1 MFFPRRNIILIE
13 LFKGENIME
22 EKLSTKNL
30 VLMSLMIA
38 LVFLAGSIIKV
49 PSLGGFVH
57 IGDCMVFLSVIVLG
71 KKKGAVAS
79 AIGMF
84 LVDALGGYLFWA
96 PFTFIIKGLMA
107 YVTGAIIEKMNKD
120 NTKIGF
126 KKEYILGFVVGGIV
140 MVIGYFIAG
149 TILAAFLTDKV
160 GLINGIA
167 FAAKDIVGNII
178 QVVTGIVIA
187 VPLSAI
193 VIGAKKRVFN

>member
-1 MFFPRRNIILIE
+1 
-13 LFKGENIME
+13 
-22 EKLSTKNL
+22 
-30 VLMSLMIA
+30 
-38 LVFLAGSIIKV
+38 
-49 PSLGGFVH
+49 
-57 IGDCMVFLSVIVLG
+57 
-71 KKKGAVAS
+71 
-79 AIGMF
+79 
-84 LVDALGGYLFWA
+84 
-96 PFTFIIKGLMA
+96 
-107 YVTGAIIEKMNKD
+107 MNKD

-193 VIGAKKRVFN
+193 VVGAKKRVFN